1 MRVLVTGAAGF
12 IGSHLVDR
20 LLTRGD
26 EVTGV
31 DNFDPFYSPLE
42 KRANLA
48 SASGNDRFRLAALD
62 VTDPA
67 SVERELGAETFDVVV
82 HLAAKA
88 GVRPSIA
95 DPEGYVRANILGTQ
109 VVLSAAR
116 RLGVRRFVFG
126 SSSSVYG
133 NTSRVPFAEDDAGA
147 GPISPYAATKRSAEL
162 LCYTHQHL
170 YGGSILCLRF
180 FTVYGPRQ
188 RPDLAI
194 RKFSELMVAGRPLP
208 LFGAGKGGRD
218 YTWVDDT
225 VTGIVAG
232 IDRGGVHTNE
242 FQIINLGGNRVTDLR
257 TLVKLLG
264 DALGLRPAVEDLPP
278 QPGDVEQTFADISK
292 ASRLLGYAPAIPIE
306 EGIPRFVAWFK
317 GRRPGL

>member
-1 MRVLVTGAAGF
+1 M
-12 IGSHLVDR
+12 
-20 LLTRGD
+20 
-26 EVTGV
+26 
-31 DNFDPFYSPLE
+31 
-42 KRANLA
+42 
-48 SASGNDRFRLAALD
+48 
-62 VTDPA
+62 
-67 SVERELGAETFDVVV
+67 
-82 HLAAKA
+82 
-88 GVRPSIA
+88 
-95 DPEGYVRANILGTQ
+95 
-109 VVLSAAR
+109 
-116 RLGVRRFVFG
+116 
-126 SSSSVYG
+126 YG
-133 NTSRVPFAEDDAGA
+133 NTSRIPFVENDRAAE
-147 GPISPYAATKRSAEL
+147 PISPYAATKRSAEL
-162 LCYTHQHL
+162 LCRNHYHL
-170 YGGSILCLRF
+170 YGGSMLCLRF

-225 VTGIVAG
+225 VTGIAELIGAVE
-232 IDRGGVHTNE
+232 TSE

-317 GRRPGL
+317 GRRTRRMSPSLVL